1 MINAHCERISLAVH
15 LKNEYLCQKNT
26 VMPIVY
32 LGLGSNLGD
41 KDKNLNNAV
50 RTLSQELGKVLKLST
65 FYTSD
70 PWGYQSKNEYINAVV
85 LVETFFSPDEVLVKT
100 QMIERKLGRMTK
112 SCAQY
117 EDRLID
123 IDILLYDN
131 LIIDRSELKIPH
143 PFISKRNF
151 VLIPLTEIAP
161 ELIDPV
167 THELF
172 RNFIK

>member
-1 MINAHCERISLAVH
+1 
-15 LKNEYLCQKNT
+15 
-26 VMPIVY
+26 MPLVY

-41 KDKNLNNAV
+41 KDQNLNDAV
-50 RTLSQELGKVLKLST
+50 RTLSQELGTVLKRST

-70 PWGYQSKNEYINAVV
+70 PWGYQSKNEYLNAVV
-85 LVETFFSPDEVLVKT
+85 LLETLYSPDDVLAKT
-100 QMIERKLGRMTK
+100 QMIERKLGRTVK
-112 SCAQY
+112 SGDHY

-131 LIIDRSELKIPH
+131 LIIDRPELKIPH
-143 PFISKRNF
+143 PFISKRDF

-172 RNFIK
+172 RNFIKQ

>member
-1 MINAHCERISLAVH
+1 MSL
-15 LKNEYLCQKNT
+15 
-26 VMPIVY
+26 VY

-41 KDKNLNNAV
+41 KDQNLNNTV
-50 RTLSQELGKVLKLST
+50 STLSQELGKVLKLST

-70 PWGYQSKNEYINAVV
+70 PWGYQSKNEYLNAVV
-85 LVETFFSPDEVLVKT
+85 LVETLFSPDDVLAKT
-100 QMIERKLGRMTK
+100 QMIERKLGRTAK
-112 SCAQY
+112 SGDQY

-123 IDILLYDN
+123 IDVLLYDN
-131 LIIDRSELKIPH
+131 LIIDRPELKIPH
-143 PFISKRNF
+143 PFITKRDF

-172 RNFIK
+172 RNFIKQ

>member
-1 MINAHCERISLAVH
+1 MSL
-15 LKNEYLCQKNT
+15 
-26 VMPIVY
+26 VY

-41 KDKNLNNAV
+41 KDQNLNNTV
-50 RTLSQELGKVLKLST
+50 STLSQELGKVLKLST

-70 PWGYQSKNEYINAVV
+70 PWGYQSKNEYLNAVV
-85 LVETFFSPDEVLVKT
+85 LVETLFSPDDVLAKT
-100 QMIERKLGRMTK
+100 QMIERKLGRTAK
-112 SCAQY
+112 SGDQY

-123 IDILLYDN
+123 IDVLLYDN
-131 LIIDRSELKIPH
+131 LIIDRPELKIPH
-143 PFISKRNF
+143 PFITKRDF

-172 RNFIK
+172 RNFIKK